1 MKTFKQFK
9 EQITPSKGGI
19 AVRGSD
25 GKITKMNSP
34 VDLRTL
40 DRKMQNVKNQ
50 AIAKFGRP

>member
-9 EQITPSKGGI
+9 EQITPSKGGV
-19 AVRGSD
+19 AVQGSD
-25 GKITKMNSP
+25 GKITKMVPP

>member
-9 EQITPSKGGI
+9 EQITPSKGGV
-19 AVRGSD
+19 AVQGSD
-25 GKITKMNSP
+25 GKITKMVP
-34 VDLRTL
+34 PIDLRTL

>member
-9 EQITPSKGGI
+9 EQITPSKGGV
-19 AVRGSD
+19 AVHGSD
-25 GKITKMNSP
+25 GKITKMVPP

>member
-9 EQITPSKGGI
+9 EQIAPSKGGI
-19 AVRGSD
+19 AVQGSD
-25 GKITKMNSP
+25 GKITKMVPP

>member
-1 MKTFKQFK
+1 MKTFKQFR
-9 EQITPSKGGI
+9 EQIAPSKGGI

-25 GKITKMNSP
+25 GKITKMVSP

-40 DRKMQNVKNQ
+40 DRKMQNVRNQ

>member
-19 AVRGSD
+19 AVQGSD
-25 GKITKMNSP
+25 GKITKMVPP

>member
-1 MKTFKQFK
+1 MKTFKQFR
-9 EQITPSKGGI
+9 EQIAPSKGGI

-40 DRKMQNVKNQ
+40 DRKMQNVRNQ

>member
-1 MKTFKQFK
+1 MKTFKQFR

-19 AVRGSD
+19 AVQGSD